1 MEFKK
6 AHFIGIAGAGMSGVA
21 KLLREQGVVITGS
34 DQEVYPP
41 ISTLLE
47 REKIAWITPYAA
59 SNIPADA
66 DVIVIGKNAKL
77 IPETNPEVAA
87 AYESVQKNLPAGR
100 RVLSFPEV
108 LAELSSGKETIV
120 VAGSY
125 GKSTS
130 TALLAHCLVEAGLDP
145 SFFIGAVPLS
155 PSTNAHIGKG
165 GLFVMEGDEYPTS
178 NTDPRSKFLLMHPTH
193 LLVTPLAHDHVNIF
207 HTPESYLKP
216 FIELLA
222 LPPEGATIVV
232 CAEAAMSKDLLAKIS
247 RPTVTYG
254 VHEGDFTAANIRWGE
269 KTSFDIKRGDA
280 LLARIETTL
289 LGEHNIQNIVGVAT
303 FLFSKQLI
311 TPEQFAR
318 AVATFRGII
327 RRLDKKSD
335 KTLVPIFEGFG
346 TSFEKAKSAV
356 AAMKQHFPTRRL
368 VIVFEPHTFS
378 WRNREALHWYD
389 TVFLGAAQVLVY
401 EPASQGATT
410 HAQSTQEE
418 IVARIAA
425 SGTDAVAITSEEQT
439 LAMLETELGEND
451 CILLL
456 TSGDLGGLIESIP
469 KLAEQKFP
477 K

>member
-21 KLLREQGVVITGS
+21 KLLREQGVAITGS

-47 REKIAWITPYAA
+47 REHIAYQTPYAA

-66 DVIVIGKNAKL
+66 DLIVIGKNAKL
-77 IPETNPEVAA
+77 VPETNPEVAA

-108 LAELSSGKETIV
+108 LAELSKDRETIV

-130 TALLAHCLVEAGLDP
+130 TALLAHCLVEAALDP

-155 PSTNAHIGKG
+155 PATNAHIGSG
-165 GLFVMEGDEYPTS
+165 NLFAMEGDEYPSS
-178 NTDPRSKFLLMHPTH
+178 NTDPRSKFLLMHPSH
-193 LLVTPLAHDHVNIF
+193 LLVTPIAHDHINIF
-207 HTPESYLKP
+207 PTPESYLKP
-216 FIELLA
+216 FEDLVA

-232 CAEAAMSKDLLAKIS
+232 CTETAMSKSLLAKTS
-247 RPTVTYG
+247 RPVVTYG
-254 VHEGDFTAANIRWGE
+254 VHEGAFTAANIVWGE
-269 KTSFDIKRGDA
+269 KTSFDVKQGDA
-280 LLARIETTL
+280 LLTRVETSL
-289 LGEHNIQNIVGVAT
+289 LGEHNIQNIVGVAA
-303 FLFSKQLI
+303 FLSSRELVSA
-311 TPEQFAR
+311 EQFAN
-318 AVATFRGII
+318 AVATFKGIV
-327 RRLDKKSD
+327 RRLDKKSE
-335 KTLVPIFEGFG
+335 KTSVPIFEGFG
-346 TSFEKAKSAV
+346 TSFEKAKSAI
-356 AAMKQHFPTRRL
+356 AAMQQHFPNRRL
-368 VIVFEPHTFS
+368 LIVFEPHTFS

-389 TVFLGAAQVLVY
+389 TVFAGASKVFVY
-401 EPASQGATT
+401 EPALQGATT

-418 IVARIAA
+418 IVACIAA
-425 SGTDAVAITSEEQT
+425 SGTDAVAITSEVQT
-439 LAMLETELGEND
+439 LALLHTELQEND